1 MQIGSISSI
10 APNAPEPTA
19 SRPSTSAPSAP
30 NSDSDASSPAKAP
43 ASAASAPPVSAQAQN
58 NLMAAAYSTS
68 VGGKTYS
75 GSVSETGGVY
85 EVSVPNVPGAHAS
98 GSSIQAA
105 ENNLNMRIDELV

>member
-10 APNAPEPTA
+10 APIAPDTAASRASASAASTA
-19 SRPSTSAPSAP
+19 S
-30 NSDSDASSPAKAP
+30 SDSDASSPAKSP
-43 ASAASAPPVSAQAQN
+43 ASAASAPAISAQAQN

-85 EVSVPNVPGAHAS
+85 EVSVPNMPGAHAS